1 MESGVA
7 KSMKLLAKKG
17 NISKS
22 CFDEIRG
29 TEKHETVGEKSKK
42 VVRVALIK
50 YDAPKSMKLVR
61 R

>member
-1 MESGVA
+1 MESGVS

-29 TEKHETVGEKSKK
+29 TEKHETVGEKAKK
-42 VVRVALIK
+42 
-50 YDAPKSMKLVR
+50 
-61 R
+61 